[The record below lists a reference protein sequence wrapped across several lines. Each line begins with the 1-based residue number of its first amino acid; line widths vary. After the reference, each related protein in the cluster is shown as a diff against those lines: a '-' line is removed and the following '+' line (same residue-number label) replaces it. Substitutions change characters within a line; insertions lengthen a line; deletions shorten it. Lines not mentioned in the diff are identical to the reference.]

1 MDLLIIRLLTDFGLV
16 VLIWVVQLVIYPG
29 LCYYKNE
36 DLGNWH
42 KIYTGRIGI
51 IVGPLMV
58 AQLGI
63 VIWQFIRDQ
72 NFYTWSSL
80 GIVLVIWMLTFLIFV
95 PLHNAIAPD
104 KPCEEITTSLVK
116 KNWWRTFLW
125 SVLFLGSLGL
135 KISDYNF

>member
-1 MDLLIIRLLTDFGLV
+1 MDLQSVRLLLDFGLMV
-16 VLIWVVQLVIYPG
+16 SIWIVQLVIYPG

-51 IVGPLMV
+51 IVGPLMI
-58 AQLGI
+58 AQLLVAI
-63 VIWQFIRDQ
+63 LQFWQVK
-72 NFYTWSSL
+72 NYYTWGSL
-80 GIVLVIWMLTFLIFV
+80 LIILIIWILTFLIFV
-95 PLHNAIAPD
+95 PLHNSI
-104 KPCEEITTSLVK
+104 KPNESCEEITDSLVK

-125 SVLFLGSLGL
+125 SVLFLASLGL

>member
-1 MDLLIIRLLTDFGLV
+1 M

-42 KIYTGRIGI
+42 KIYTGRIGL
-51 IVGPLMV
+51 IVGPLMI
-58 AQLGI
+58 AQLVVSI
-63 VIWQFIRDQ
+63 LQIWEVQ
-72 NFYTWSSL
+72 NYYTWGSL
-80 GIVLVIWMLTFLIFV
+80 LVILMIWILTFLVFV
-95 PLHNAIAPD
+95 PLHNSIDPN
-104 KPCEEITTSLVK
+104 KSCEEITNSLVQ

-135 KISDYNF
+135 KISGYNF